1 MKLIQ
6 PLLLLALLASPL
18 PGTLAASEYNE
29 EVQTLVDQLRE
40 IAERSRR
47 ERAADRWLQRSL
59 EELISQH
66 DWPWR
71 EELLYEDFSDG
82 DFNNQPQW
90 QPVSGQFWVDP
101 SLGLRSRVYSRQPEP
116 TAAPEEQ
123 APARK
128 DVGTAILGALLQ
140 EALRSKQP
148 EKKETPEPRRDER
161 EVPAEIHLPIKIPG
175 TFAFKAELSS
185 HNPPSEQGKMQFGFY
200 EGQDAAWGY
209 LISLHTGD
217 RPVIELA
224 QLRGGRY
231 MLIEEAVISDLND
244 GQPHEIEWRKNS
256 LGETELLL
264 DQQVLVR
271 GRDRDFAQGF
281 GYLAVINQ
289 GGDFG
294 IRSIQL
300 QGGGQ

>member
-1 MKLIQ
+1 MKLIH
-6 PLLLLALLASPL
+6 PLLLLTLLASPL

-101 SLGLRSRVYSRQPEP
+101 SLGLRSRVYSQQPEP
-116 TAAPEEQ
+116 ATTPEEQ
-123 APARK
+123 APAQK

-148 EKKETPEPRRDER
+148 EKKEAPAPRRDER

-175 TFAFKAELSS
+175 TFAFKAEFSS

-200 EGQDAAWGY
+200 EGPDAAWGY

-231 MLIEEAVISDLND
+231 MPIEEAVISDLND

-256 LGETELLL
+256 FGETELLL

-281 GYLAVINQ
+281 GYLAAINQ

>member
-1 MKLIQ
+1 MKLIH
-6 PLLLLALLASPL
+6 PLLLLTLLASPL

-40 IAERSRR
+40 ITERSRR

-101 SLGLRSRVYSRQPEP
+101 SLGLRSRAYSRQPEP
-116 TAAPEEQ
+116 AAPPEEQ
-123 APARK
+123 APTQK

-148 EKKETPEPRRDER
+148 EKKEAPAPRRDER

-175 TFAFKAELSS
+175 TFAFKAEFSS
-185 HNPPSEQGKMQFGFY
+185 HNPPSEQGKLQFGFY

-217 RPVIELA
+217 HPAIELA

-244 GQPHEIEWRKNS
+244 GQPHEIEWRKNGF
-256 LGETELLL
+256 GETELLL

-281 GYLAVINQ
+281 GYLAAINQ